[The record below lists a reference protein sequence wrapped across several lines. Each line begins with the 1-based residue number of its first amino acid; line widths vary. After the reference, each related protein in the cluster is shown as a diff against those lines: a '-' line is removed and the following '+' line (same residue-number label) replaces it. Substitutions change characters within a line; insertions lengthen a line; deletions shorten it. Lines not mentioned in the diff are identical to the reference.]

1 MAGKDEKSISLE
13 DFSTFSHITVLKRR
27 ICQNFQEK
35 FNLKGNFALGFALID
50 HLLTLPLELL
60 Y

>member
-27 ICQNFQEK
+27 ISQNFQEK
-35 FNLKGNFALGFALID
+35 SHLKGNFA
-50 HLLTLPLELL
+50 
-60 Y
+60 